1 MDRAERRRQQRQA
14 RRGEATTAPPSAAT
28 PPRLRPLPPAEALR
42 LAQAYLRSGRHAEA
56 YALYRR
62 VLDVHPD
69 HAEGLAGCGQ
79 AAFHLGRTDDA
90 RRLLRRAVAAR
101 HDFADAHN
109 NLAVVLQASGELDEA
124 LAACQ
129 RALRFDPALLS
140 GHINLGNLL
149 RQKGELDEA
158 AGAYQRALALAPEH
172 AGAHYQLGL
181 TLQALERLDAAAAS
195 FERAIR
201 VEPRQAEFH
210 YSLGTVLHSMKRLE
224 DALAAY
230 ERAIGLKPA
239 LLEGLFEVGKPRHI
253 HALFERGEHARAL
266 EALDSFLLGR
276 PGQSCALALK
286 AIALDEIGQRARV
299 RSLVDFDHLL
309 RPQRLDPPA
318 EFVGMAEM
326 NGVLADWIRGH
337 PTLREAPSAF
347 SVHHGLSTGELLEEP
362 KGPIR
367 VFERL
372 IRRAV
377 EDYQRS
383 LPSDAAHPF
392 VANMPKRWRLTMW
405 AIVIEAEGFQVPH
418 IHPSGWLSG
427 VYYVTLPEVIHA
439 PDGQRAGW
447 IEFGEPYWD
456 IAHSVQPELKAIQPE
471 EGLLL
476 LFPSYFYHRTL
487 PFTSGQQRIS
497 ISFDVVPVR

>member
-1 MDRAERRRQQRQA
+1 MNRAERRRQQRQE
-14 RRGEATTAPPSAAT
+14 RQGEGAAAPTAAAS
-28 PPRLRPLPPAEALR
+28 PPRLRPIPPAEALR
-42 LAQAYLRSGRHAEA
+42 LAHAYRRSGRHAEA

-79 AAFHLGRTDDA
+79 AAFHLGRTGDA
-90 RRLLRRAVAAR
+90 LRLLRRAVAAR

-109 NLAVVLQASGELDEA
+109 NLAVVLQASGDLDEA
-124 LAACQ
+124 LSACQ
-129 RALRFDPALLS
+129 RALRFDPDLIG
-140 GHINLGNLL
+140 GHLNLGNLL
-149 RQKGELDEA
+149 RQKGYLDEA
-158 AGAYQRALALAPEH
+158 AGAYERAIALNPEH

-181 TLQALERLDAAAAS
+181 TLQALERLDGAAAS

-210 YSLGTVLHSMKRLE
+210 YSLGTVLHSMKRLD

-230 ERAIGLKPA
+230 EQAIGLKPA
-239 LLEGLFEVGKPRHI
+239 LLEGLFEIGKPRHI
-253 HALFERGEHARAL
+253 HALFERGEHARAID
-266 EALDSFLLGR
+266 ALDTFLLHR

-286 AIALDEIGQRARV
+286 AIALDEVGQRERV
-299 RSLVDFDHLL
+299 RNLVNFDHLL
-309 RPQRLDPPA
+309 RPKRLEPPA
-318 EFVGMAEM
+318 EFCGMAEL
-326 NGVLADWIRGH
+326 NGALADWIRGH
-337 PTLREAPSAF
+337 PTLREAPAAF
-347 SVHHGLSTGELLEEP
+347 SVHRGLSTGELLAEP

-367 VFERL
+367 VFERM
-372 IRRAV
+372 IRGAV
-377 EDYQRS
+377 EEYQRG
-383 LPSDAAHPF
+383 LPGDAGHPF

-427 VYYVTLPEVIHA
+427 VYYVTLPEVVHA
-439 PDGQRAGW
+439 PDGDRPGW
-447 IEFGEPYWD
+447 IEFGEPYRD
-456 IAHSVQPELKAIQPE
+456 IAHSVQPELKAVEPE

-476 LFPSYFYHRTL
+476 MFPSYFYHRTL

>member
-1 MDRAERRRQQRQA
+1 MNRAERRRQQRLRQPEGA
-14 RRGEATTAPPSAAT
+14 AAPADTASPA
-28 PPRLRPLPPAEALR
+28 RLRPIAPAEALR
-42 LAQAYLRSGRHAEA
+42 LAHAYRRSGRHAEA

-69 HAEGLAGCGQ
+69 HADGLAGCGQ
-79 AAFHLGRTDDA
+79 AAFHLGRIDDA
-90 RRLLRRAVAAR
+90 LRLLRRAVAAR

-109 NLAVVLQASGELDEA
+109 NLAVVLQASGDLDEA

-129 RALRFDPALLS
+129 RALRFDPGLLG
-140 GHINLGNLL
+140 GHVNLGNLL
-149 RQKGELDEA
+149 RQKGDLGEA
-158 AGAYQRALALAPEH
+158 AEAYERAIALNPDH
-172 AGAHYQLGL
+172 ADAHYQLGL
-181 TLQALERLDAAAAS
+181 TLQALQRLDAAATS

-201 VEPRQAEFH
+201 VQPRQAEFH
-210 YSLGTVLHSMKRLE
+210 YSLGMVLHSMKRLD

-230 ERAIGLKPA
+230 EQAIGLRPA

-253 HALFERGEHARAL
+253 HALFERGEHARAID
-266 EALDSFLLGR
+266 ALDAFLLRR

-286 AIALDEIGQRARV
+286 AIALDEVGQRERV
-299 RSLVDFDHLL
+299 RTLINFDHLL
-309 RPQRLDPPA
+309 RRQRLEPPA
-318 EFVGMAEM
+318 EFDGMAEL
-326 NGVLADWIRGH
+326 NRVLADWIRGH

-347 SVHHGLSTGELLEEP
+347 SVHRGLSTGELLEEP

-367 VFERL
+367 VFERM
-372 IRRAV
+372 IRSAV
-377 EDYQRS
+377 EEYQRS
-383 LPSDAAHPF
+383 LPEDADHPF
-392 VANMPKRWRLTMW
+392 VANMPRRWRLTMW

-439 PDGQRAGW
+439 PDGHRAGW

-456 IAHSVQPELKAIQPE
+456 IAHSVQPELKTVQPE

-487 PFTSGQQRIS
+487 PFAADRQRIS
-497 ISFDVVPVR
+497 ISFDVVPMR